1 MALLLVVLS
10 LFVINRLLRML
21 PSSGRAWEALRED
34 ENGLPF
40 AGLKPASYQ
49 ADCLYHQCRVC
60 RFCRNAVC
68 CAPGLCQPG
77 SFTFAESAF
86 VLAIVVL
93 GGMGSQ
99 FAVILAADLTSV
111 VSRELMRDFNEY
123 GVCLMSRWFD
133 GADDDRI
140 RRACCP

>member
-1 MALLLVVLS
+1 M
-10 LFVINRLLRML
+10 
-21 PSSGRAWEALRED
+21 
-34 ENGLPF
+34 
-40 AGLKPASYQ
+40 
-49 ADCLYHQCRVC
+49 
-60 RFCRNAVC
+60 
-68 CAPGLCQPG
+68 
-77 SFTFAESAF
+77 
-86 VLAIVVL
+86 L